1 MSADVGTPE
10 APDAAGT
17 YRIWPGVAPGSEEW
31 TWQERTVLVPWAP
44 ASGRRLTH
52 NVVAPTITAFR
63 PPAGQANGTAIII
76 APGGA
81 FHFLMID
88 HEGFD
93 MARWLVARGVTAF
106 VLRYRVAR
114 TPDTDDGLTNFRTEL
129 QTKLGRAEPT
139 DTAPPSREFTRD
151 VRLLGEEDCRQAIRF
166 VREHAADWGVDPKR
180 IGICGFS
187 AGGGVAMGPVFEHD
201 ARSRPDFAAPIYPAY
216 RAGLAVP
223 DDAPPLFLVISDDDM
238 SIPPISTARLYE
250 AWHKAGKPA
259 ELHIFGNGAHGF
271 GMETSGKL
279 PDPWIDLFGNWLK
292 AQGFLPGPK

>member
-1 MSADVGTPE
+1 
-10 APDAAGT
+10 
-17 YRIWPGVAPGSEEW
+17 
-31 TWQERTVLVPWAP
+31 
-44 ASGRRLTH
+44 
-52 NVVAPTITAFR
+52 
-63 PPAGQANGTAIII
+63 
-76 APGGA
+76 
-81 FHFLMID
+81 MID

-106 VLRYRVAR
+106 VLKYRVAR
-114 TPDTDDGLTNFRTEL
+114 TPDTDDGLITFRTEL
-129 QTKLGRAEPT
+129 QTKLGRAGPT
-139 DTAPPSREFTRD
+139 DTAPPSRELTRD

-166 VREHAADWGVDPKR
+166 VREHAADWDVDPNR

-201 ARSRPDFAAPIYPAY
+201 AHKRLLPPPRST
-216 RAGLAVP
+216 
-223 DDAPPLFLVISDDDM
+223 PPTAQVSRSPTMPRRSFSISDDDM

-292 AQGFLPGPK
+292 AQGISSRSEVTSFGVHSGLYSETYYFSKILILRRW